1 MTTYKQFWTR
11 VFAFYG
17 SVILFGGFLLV
28 IILPAMTV
36 NKTVKQSE
44 YGIGYN
50 TYTCKFTE
58 IYDQGKHT
66 LAVGEH
72 LKKIKRTVN
81 DYSSTLQ
88 CITSDK
94 ILIDIDWSMQ
104 YTYEQQYIIPKIFKE
119 HNNKDQYNKFI
130 MSLAI
135 SSIKSSCVEFTAED
149 YYINRSSI
157 DARIYENFETDINT
171 PEYGVYIENFQL
183 VNIKFPTRF
192 SDVINVKQNTDQSR
206 LTALNNRNSVLTN
219 ANTNLLQAQ
228 TRARTILNNANNT
241 AMINLNKAQ
250 ELVNIEDFL
259 WETRLDLYAKVK
271 NDMNLTPSQVVEY
284 IHNDL
289 IHKKKDL
296 MYTVD

>member
-1 MTTYKQFWTR
+1 M
-11 VFAFYG
+11 
-17 SVILFGGFLLV
+17 
-28 IILPAMTV
+28 
-36 NKTVKQSE
+36 
-44 YGIGYN
+44 
-50 TYTCKFTE
+50 
-58 IYDQGKHT
+58 
-66 LAVGEH
+66 
-72 LKKIKRTVN
+72 
-81 DYSSTLQ
+81 
-88 CITSDK
+88 
-94 ILIDIDWSMQ
+94 
-104 YTYEQQYIIPKIFKE
+104 
-119 HNNKDQYNKFI
+119 
-130 MSLAI
+130 
-135 SSIKSSCVEFTAED
+135 
-149 YYINRSSI
+149 
-157 DARIYENFETDINT
+157 
-171 PEYGVYIENFQL
+171 YIENFQL

-250 ELVNIEDFL
+250 ELVNIENFL